1 MIIDLQLLGSEVDPQ
16 VVRKLDIGQ
25 RRAIVCRMLEKKI
38 SSSRMKVDN
47 SLGLSSFT
55 TALFSDKVDLHLT
68 ACIEMLLHLIWRH
81 ITYYASN
88 HASTSSFDRQR
99 PFNA

>member
-1 MIIDLQLLGSEVDPQ
+1 MNLIFMWSGMSTNDIDLQLLGSEVDPQ
-16 VVRKLDIGQ
+16 VVRKLDVGQ

-55 TALFSDKVDLHLT
+55 PALVPD
-68 ACIEMLLHLIWRH
+68 
-81 ITYYASN
+81 
-88 HASTSSFDRQR
+88 
-99 PFNA
+99 